1 MKKPK
6 ELKYTQLTNDC
17 SLNMFKFKTT
27 NELETYGGIIG
38 QERALTAVKTA
49 MQIKQR
55 GFNLYVCGNVGMGKT
70 AYVLSIVN
78 KLANGQPAPND
89 ICYIYNFDT
98 PNEPLAFELI
108 AGQGRIFKEDMNRFI
123 SSIRS
128 ELEKAFSSD
137 SLEKEKKLVT
147 STYEEKKASIMTK
160 FDAYTTAEGFKI
172 KATETGIYFSPIHNG
187 NVLNEEAFK
196 QLDDKTK
203 EMFKEKSPKIQAETV
218 EIMKQIE
225 VLDKECNVKINE
237 WQSNIATYIVSRNIN
252 DLKLKHK
259 RNLKIQN
266 FLFNVQNDVIKNVD
280 KFKPR
285 KEESVSMPMAM
296 RSAPEPWEKYRVNLL
311 VNNENIK
318 HAPVVI
324 STNPNYFDLFGKLE
338 YENQMGSLRTDHTM
352 LKSGILHKANGGY
365 LLVNARD
372 LISNMT
378 LWEAFKRVLRNGE
391 LTIDSSRDI
400 PTTGAIVSL
409 KPETIPL
416 NMQVILIGSESIYTQ
431 LSNLDADF
439 KKLFKVKADFDDF
452 IPRTDENVKRTAE
465 YVASVVDRNS
475 LLPFKREA
483 IKEIVEYSS
492 RCAGDKNKLTAM
504 QVDITDVIIE
514 SSFVAEQLGKK
525 LVDSEHVK
533 TTVKNRLYRFSKYD
547 DGLKDM
553 IKDGTIMIS
562 TDGMEVGKINGLT
575 VINTGDAVFG
585 KPVRITANTFIGKS
599 GIINIEREV
608 AMSGTTHSKGVY
620 ILAAYLGEKFAQEA
634 PLSLTASI
642 CFEQLY
648 NGVDGDSASSTELYA
663 ILSSLSGVPINQG
676 LAVTGSVNQKGEIQP
691 IGGVNEKL
699 EGFFDICKHK
709 GLTGF
714 HGAII
719 PKQNLDNISL
729 SSEIVEA
736 VQNGLFHIYPVSTID
751 EGIEILTGI
760 SAGVYDEE
768 KGYQKNSIYYLVQQK
783 LNSYAEK
790 SKKYNQ

>member
-1 MKKPK
+1 MRKIK

-17 SLNMFKFKTT
+17 PLNIFKFKTT
-27 NELETYGGIIG
+27 SELETYGGIIG
-38 QERALTAVKTA
+38 QARALTAVKTA
-49 MQIKQR
+49 MQIKQH

-70 AYVLSIVN
+70 SYVLSIIN
-78 KLANGQPAPND
+78 RLAREQAAPKD

-98 PNEPLAFELI
+98 PNEPFAVELES
-108 AGQGRIFKEDMNRFI
+108 GQGRIFKEDMNKFI
-123 SSIRS
+123 SSIKV
-128 ELEKAFSSD
+128 ELEKSFNSD
-137 SLEKEKKLVT
+137 DLEKEKKVVT
-147 STYEEKKASIMTK
+147 ASYEEKKAKIMQD
-160 FDAYTTAEGFKI
+160 FDVYTMAEGFKI
-172 KATETGIYFSPIHNG
+172 KTTETGIYFSPIHNG
-187 NVLNEEAFK
+187 NILNEQEFN
-196 QLDDKTK
+196 QLDEKTK
-203 EMFKEKSPKIQAETV
+203 SVFKEKSPKIQLETV

-225 VLDKECNVKINE
+225 LLDKDCTLKINE

-252 DLKLKHK
+252 DIKLKHK

-266 FLFNVQNDVIKNVD
+266 FLYNVQNDVVKNVE
-280 KFKPR
+280 KFKP
-285 KEESVSMPMAM
+285 KKIDNTQNPMIM
-296 RSAPEPWEKYRVNLL
+296 RPVQEPWEKYRVNLL

-318 HAPVVI
+318 CAPVVI

-365 LLVNARD
+365 LIVNARD

-409 KPETIPL
+409 KPEIIPL

-439 KKLFKVKADFDDF
+439 KKLFKVKADFDDS
-452 IPRTDENVKRTAE
+452 IPRTDENVLKTAE
-465 YVASVVDRNS
+465 YVANVVDKNS

-483 IKEIVEYSS
+483 VKEIVEYSS

-504 QVDITDVIIE
+504 QVDITDIIIE

-525 LVDSEHVK
+525 LVDLEHVK
-533 TTVKNRLYRFSKYD
+533 TTVKNRLYRFGKYD

-553 IKDGTIMIS
+553 IKDGTVMIS
-562 TDGMEVGKINGLT
+562 IDGMEVGKINGLT
-575 VINTGDAVFG
+575 VINTGDATFG
-585 KPVRITANTFIGKS
+585 KPVRITANTFIGTA
-599 GIINIEREV
+599 GVINIEREV

-663 ILSSLSGVPINQG
+663 ILSSLSGIPVKQG
-676 LAVTGSVNQKGEIQP
+676 IAVTGSVNQKGEIQP

-699 EGFFDICKHK
+699 EGFFDICKHN

-714 HGAII
+714 QGAMI
-719 PKQNLDNISL
+719 PKQNVDNISL
-729 SSEIVEA
+729 NTEIVEA
-736 VQNGLFHIYPVSTID
+736 VKNGMFHIYPVSTID
-751 EGIEILTGI
+751 EGIEILTGMP
-760 SAGVYDEE
+760 AGTYDKE
-768 KGYQKNSIYYLVQQK
+768 KGYPKNSIYYLVEQK
-783 LNSYAEK
+783 LNDYAEK
-790 SKKYNQ
+790 SRKYLR